1 MLTIGD
7 FARLAQV
14 SPRMLRHYDEIGLL
28 RPDRVEPATGY
39 RLYAVGELARLHR
52 LVALRDLGLSL
63 QQIGNLLDQEV
74 SIDQLRG
81 MLRMRQAQVEQT
93 LVDEQAR
100 LRRIEAHL
108 RALEGSTNVVALD
121 IAIKSTDPL
130 RVAEAV
136 GRAAG
141 FGPDLADIFER
152 LYPQVA
158 GHLQRAGVRPGMG
171 VAWYEEP
178 ADDGSVVVHAG
189 FAIGDQ
195 TSTGGDGVR
204 VVDLPVIQVASVV
217 HRGSMDNVGPVYE
230 SLVRWIEDS
239 GYRLSGRSR
248 ELYLEWHDED
258 PDKNVTE
265 LQMPVTR

>member
-1 MLTIGD
+1 
-7 FARLAQV
+7 
-14 SPRMLRHYDEIGLL
+14 
-28 RPDRVEPATGY
+28 
-39 RLYAVGELARLHR
+39 
-52 LVALRDLGLSL
+52 
-63 QQIGNLLDQEV
+63 
-74 SIDQLRG
+74 
-81 MLRMRQAQVEQT
+81 
-93 LVDEQAR
+93 
-100 LRRIEAHL
+100 
-108 RALEGSTNVVALD
+108 
-121 IAIKSTDPL
+121 
-130 RVAEAV
+130 
-136 GRAAG
+136 
-141 FGPDLADIFER
+141 
-152 LYPQVA
+152 
-158 GHLQRAGVRPGMG
+158 MG

-258 PDKNVTE
+258 LDKNVTE

>member
-1 MLTIGD
+1 MPGCRQFGQIALDLHTVRGRRDDPVMLTIGD

-39 RLYAVGELARLHR
+39 RLYAVGQLARLHR

-63 QQIGNLLDQEV
+63 EQIGNLLDQEV

-121 IAIKSTDPL
+121 IVIKSTDPL

-141 FGPDLADIFER
+141 FGPRSPDICNE
-152 LYPQVA
+152 
-158 GHLQRAGVRPGMG
+158 
-171 VAWYEEP
+171 
-178 ADDGSVVVHAG
+178 
-189 FAIGDQ
+189 
-195 TSTGGDGVR
+195 
-204 VVDLPVIQVASVV
+204 
-217 HRGSMDNVGPVYE
+217 RGSDRAWA
-230 SLVRWIEDS
+230 SL
-239 GYRLSGRSR
+239 GTRSR
-248 ELYLEWHDED
+248 PTTARWSSTPASPSGTKH
-258 PDKNVTE
+258 P
-265 LQMPVTR
+265 PVATVSESSTCPSFR